1 MHAPSPGGTRS
12 PAPLTV
18 AMQLL
23 QANVTKFPHFKRKNK
38 FTSLNA
44 ITEFLN
50 VAAKFEENVTL
61 QTPKTKILG
70 KGLNGVH
77 SARRERSDGKN

>member
-1 MHAPSPGGTRS
+1 MHSPAPGGPRS

-18 AMQLL
+18 AMQF
-23 QANVTKFPHFKRKNK
+23 NVTKFPHLREKQK

-50 VAAKFEENVTL
+50 VAAKFEGNVTL
-61 QTPKTKILG
+61 QMPKTKILG
-70 KGLNGVH
+70 
-77 SARRERSDGKN
+77 